1 MEIINQNSQIILASE
16 SPRRKLLLEN
26 AGLQFTIIPSR
37 INEEDFHDPDPENYV
52 KILANAKAADVAHKY
67 PDSWIIGADSIV
79 LINETIL
86 EKPKSIADAR
96 LMLNLLSGNTH
107 VVLTGYAIIY
117 EKKSHFFSDVV
128 TSNVTFKTLT
138 HEEMEWYI
146 HTTEPYDKAG
156 GYAIQG
162 LGSFM
167 IKSINGSY
175 SNVVGLPVC
184 EVIDHLYQ
192 EGVIIRK
199 GNFPYKSGQR
209 NIRRSG

>member
-1 MEIINQNSQIILASE
+1 MKIINQNSQIILASH

-37 INEEDFHDPDPENYV
+37 INEEDFRESDPENHV
-52 KILANAKAADVAHKY
+52 KILANAKAADVAKKY
-67 PDSWIIGADSIV
+67 PDCWIIGADSIV
-79 LINETIL
+79 LINKTIL

-96 LMLNLLSGNTH
+96 HMLNLLSGNIH
-107 VVLTGYAIIY
+107 LVLTGYAIMC

-128 TSNVTFKTLT
+128 TSSVTFKTLT
-138 HEEMEWYI
+138 HEEMDWYV

-175 SNVVGLPVC
+175 TNVVGLPVC

-192 EGVIIRK
+192 ESVITRK
-199 GNFPYKSGQR
+199 QYGIGIS
-209 NIRRSG
+209 

>member
-16 SPRRKLLLEN
+16 STRRKFLLEN
-26 AGLQFTIIPSR
+26 AGLRFTIVPSR
-37 INEEDFHDPDPENYV
+37 INEEDFRESDPENHV
-52 KILANAKAADVAHKY
+52 KMLANAKAADVAQKY
-67 PDSWIIGADSIV
+67 PDRWIIGADSIV
-79 LINETIL
+79 LINKTVL

-96 LMLNLLSGNTH
+96 RMLNLLSGNTH
-107 VVLTGYAIIY
+107 MVLTGYAIVC
-117 EKKSHFFSDVV
+117 EKQSHFFSSVV
-128 TSNVTFKTLT
+128 TTQVTFKALT
-138 HEEMEWYI
+138 HEEIEWYI

-167 IKSINGSY
+167 IRSFNGSY

-192 EGVIIRK
+192 QGVVIRK
-199 GNFPYKSGQR
+199 TQTVGKKTSSGSQ
-209 NIRRSG
+209 I